1 MARLRR
7 TTDARNDL
15 TAIWLYVA
23 QDNLPAADRLMEE
36 INHTLKLLL
45 RFPLLGDSVDH
56 LSWELAGQLLAT
68 ISCSTNRL
76 PTAFVYYACITR
88 ATD

>member
-15 TAIWLYVA
+15 TAIWLYIA
-23 QDNLPAADRLMEE
+23 QDNLPAADRLMDE

-45 RFPLLGDSVDH
+45 RF
-56 LSWELAGQLLAT
+56 
-68 ISCSTNRL
+68 R
-76 PTAFVYYACITR
+76 
-88 ATD
+88 